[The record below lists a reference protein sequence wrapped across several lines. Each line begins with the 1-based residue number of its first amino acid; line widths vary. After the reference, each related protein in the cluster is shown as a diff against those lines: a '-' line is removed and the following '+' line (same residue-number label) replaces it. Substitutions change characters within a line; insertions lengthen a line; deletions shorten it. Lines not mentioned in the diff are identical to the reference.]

1 MFTIYTVSSDIKKKI
16 YTMPA
21 GFVFV
26 PCLYHGTISDCF
38 SIAERGF
45 FLAETERVYC
55 AVRKESGYIGLC

>member
-1 MFTIYTVSSDIKKKI
+1 
-16 YTMPA
+16 MPA